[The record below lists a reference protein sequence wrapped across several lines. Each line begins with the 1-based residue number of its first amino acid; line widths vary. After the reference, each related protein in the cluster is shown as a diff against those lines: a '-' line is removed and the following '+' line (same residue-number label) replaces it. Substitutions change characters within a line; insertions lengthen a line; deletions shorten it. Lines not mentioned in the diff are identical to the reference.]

1 MLTTNTELLA
11 EYKNPARE
19 MTGRVDIYSGSTVS
33 SSLLPEETLV
43 SISIDRTAP
52 EGKFFGFVLSQKL
65 TVEIL
70 GKNDALTKGVRL
82 KPYIYL
88 KSSAELAP
96 LPYFYIDSV
105 EVNETTNK
113 TTVTAYDI
121 LAATSTMMFS
131 DLNYSGTNIT
141 PAYIM
146 TAICNYLGVKRATMW
161 VGGNDMTLASMDDVN
176 LSGDETLREV
186 LEAIAEAKGGIAYM
200 SAEADGDELLD
211 FVMLNRS
218 YRTDGPVD
226 TLTPSDY
233 FDFSVQE
240 PVTLAQV
247 IIATDLGDNIASTKY
262 PSDGVAQ
269 IVWNNPFFDLRTDLD
284 TEVEELANAVR
295 YQYSGLPVYPY
306 ELTWRGN
313 PFYEIGDCIEVTT
326 LKGETVHIFLLN
338 ETLTFDGGL
347 RSTSSWVAIAEENVE
362 AAPISLG
369 KRLKQTYAKVDKVNQ
384 EIELVVQAA
393 GEVAKYDEK
402 ISQLEMTTE
411 SITAS
416 VSESNLAV
424 QNMAQTQITSEDVS
438 ILIQES
444 WEDGEAAKVRTATG
458 FLFNDNGLHI
468 YKSDSNISTTIDE
481 DGMTITEHSRPVLTA
496 DHEGVTAEDLHATTY
511 LIMGSN
517 SRFEDYDGGSR
528 TGCFWIGG

>member
-1 MLTTNTELLA
+1 M
-11 EYKNPARE
+11 
-19 MTGRVDIYSGSTVS
+19 
-33 SSLLPEETLV
+33 
-43 SISIDRTAP
+43 
-52 EGKFFGFVLSQKL
+52 
-65 TVEIL
+65 
-70 GKNDALTKGVRL
+70 
-82 KPYIYL
+82 
-88 KSSAELAP
+88 
-96 LPYFYIDSV
+96 
-105 EVNETTNK
+105 
-113 TTVTAYDI
+113 
-121 LAATSTMMFS
+121 
-131 DLNYSGTNIT
+131 
-141 PAYIM
+141 
-146 TAICNYLGVKRATMW
+146 
-161 VGGNDMTLASMDDVN
+161 
-176 LSGDETLREV
+176 
-186 LEAIAEAKGGIAYM
+186 
-200 SAEADGDELLD
+200 
-211 FVMLNRS
+211 
-218 YRTDGPVD
+218 
-226 TLTPSDY
+226 
-233 FDFSVQE
+233 
-240 PVTLAQV
+240 AQV